1 MATLKYI
8 REAKDSHLL
17 LLGIVEEGE
26 SANYTVNAVT
36 FRDIGSP
43 TVGDELDSSQMS
55 AILYIDQLLHCKKK
69 ALNILA
75 YADNNRRSLSMKLT
89 RAGFSREIV
98 SIVCDEMVERGY
110 INEQRQLE
118 RIVLDEANRKLRGPL
133 RIIPA
138 LVSKGY
144 SSVQIKKV
152 ISELVELGEIDFRKN
167 ARLLLEKKL
176 LDPTD
181 EDEAKKIL
189 YKNGYKI

>member
-26 SANYTVNAVT
+26 SANYKVNAAT

-43 TVGDELDSSQMS
+43 TVGEELDSSQMS
-55 AILYIDQLLHCKKK
+55 AILYTDQLLRCKKK

-98 SIVCDEMVERGY
+98 SIVCDEMMEHGY
-110 INEQRQLE
+110 INERRQLE

-144 SSVQIKKV
+144 SSAQIKTV
-152 ISELVELGEIDFRKN
+152 VSELVESGEIDFSKN

-181 EDEAKKIL
+181 EEEAKKIL